1 MTSSLSDSSLTDD
14 LSERL
19 RQANEEFTRH
29 YPGETGRRQ
38 PVHTVYG
45 GAHLFKSDSAKRLGS
60 LARRS
65 LDQFA
70 PDFLTFARAID
81 LPGESELPDSFE
93 EATELVSF
101 LNDEP
106 ERARKEKKGA
116 WLAHTIYRRVI
127 EKLEREPV
135 EDFRIDFEDGYGNRP
150 DDEEDGH
157 AVSAAAETAEGSKKG
172 TLPPFIGIRIKPFNE
187 ELRARSF
194 RTLDIFVSTLVEIN
208 RGRLPDNFVIT
219 LPKITI
225 PAQVSTLATLL
236 ERLEKQTDLP
246 QGSLKF
252 EMMIETTQ
260 SIINHQGQIN
270 LPLLLAAAEGRCV
283 AAHFGTYDYT
293 AGCNI
298 TAAHQHMLHQACDF
312 AKHMMQVSFAGTGIW
327 LSDGATNIM
336 PVAPHRFVEGGEPLT
351 QEQIEENR
359 EVVHRA
365 WRLHYNH
372 IQHSLTNAFYQGWDL
387 HPAQLPTRYAAV
399 YSFFLD
405 GLEAASERLK
415 NFVEKAA
422 KATLVGDVF
431 DDAATGQGLLNYF
444 LRAVNC
450 GALTEEEAVQLSGLT
465 LEELRSASF
474 VKILKNRQAL

>member
-1 MTSSLSDSSLTDD
+1 MNID
-14 LSERL
+14 EIIEPL
-19 RQANEEFTRH
+19 RQANEQFAKH

-45 GAHLFKSDSAKRLGS
+45 GAHLFKSDTVQRLGS

-65 LDQFA
+65 LEQFA
-70 PDFLTFARAID
+70 PDAATFANAIG
-81 LPGESELPDSFE
+81 LTGSAELPS
-93 EATELVSF
+93 
-101 LNDEP
+101 
-106 ERARKEKKGA
+106 R
-116 WLAHTIYRRVI
+116 IYQRVT
-127 EKLEREPV
+127 EKLQREPV

-150 DDEEDGH
+150 DAEEDGH
-157 AVSAAAETAEGSKKG
+157 AASAAGEVAEGARNQ

-187 ELRARSF
+187 ELRSRSF
-194 RTLDIFVSTLVEIN
+194 RTLDIFVRNLVERN
-208 RGRLPDNFVIT
+208 NGQLPANFVVT

-225 PAQVSTLATLL
+225 PQQVTALVQLL
-236 ERLEKQTDLP
+236 TRLEQETRLAE
-246 QGSLKF
+246 GSLKF

-260 SIINHQGQIN
+260 SIIDHSGQLN
-270 LPLLLAAAEGRCV
+270 LPLLLAQAEGRCV

-312 AKHMMQVSFAGTGIW
+312 AKHMMQVSFAGTGVW

-336 PVAPHRFVEGGEPLT
+336 PVAPHRAPEGGTLT
-351 QEQIEENR
+351 QQQIDENR
-359 EVVHRA
+359 ETVHRA
-365 WRLHYNH
+365 WRLHYDH

-399 YSFFLD
+399 YAFFLESLD
-405 GLEAASERLK
+405 AASERLK

-444 LRAVNC
+444 LRAINC
-450 GALTEEEAVQLSGLT
+450 GAIKETEAVERSGLT
-465 LEELRSASF
+465 LPELRSASF
-474 VKILKNRQAL
+474 LKILKNRQAL

>member
-1 MTSSLSDSSLTDD
+1 MKASLSEESLRDLTD
-14 LSERL
+14 RL
-19 RQANEEFTRH
+19 RQANEAFAAI
-29 YPGETGRRQ
+29 YKGETGRRQ

-70 PDFLTFARAID
+70 PDFLMFAKAIG
-81 LPGESELPDSFE
+81 LPGADQLPESLDDANDLISILEASPDRMR
-93 EATELVSF
+93 
-101 LNDEP
+101 
-106 ERARKEKKGA
+106 RANKEA
-116 WLAHTIYRRVI
+116 WLAHTIYKRVT
-127 EKLEREPV
+127 EKLRHEPI

-150 DDEEDGH
+150 DEEEDGH
-157 AVSAAAETAEGSKKG
+157 AVSAAAEVVEGIKNL

-187 ELRARSF
+187 ELRARSI
-194 RTLDIFVSTLVEIN
+194 RTLDLFITTLVEQ
-208 RGRLPDNFVIT
+208 GSALPDNFVVT

-225 PAQVSTLATLL
+225 PAQVSAMAALL
-236 ERLEKQTDLP
+236 EALEKQL
-246 QGSLKF
+246 GLSVNSLKF

-260 SIINHQGQIN
+260 AIINHQGEIN

-298 TAAHQHMLHQACDF
+298 TAAYQHMMHPACDF
-312 AKHMMQVSFAGTGIW
+312 AKNMIQVSFAGTGIW

-336 PVAPHRFVEGGEPLT
+336 PVAPHRFVEGGTPLT

-359 EVVHRA
+359 LVVHRA
-365 WRLHYNH
+365 WRLHYDH
-372 IQHSLTNAFYQGWDL
+372 IQHSLQGAFYQGWDL
-387 HPAQLPTRYAAV
+387 HPGQLPTRYAAV
-399 YSFFLD
+399 YAFFLD
-405 GLEAASERLK
+405 SLEAASERLK

-444 LRAVNC
+444 LRAINC
-450 GALTEEEAVQLSGLT
+450 GAIAEEEVLSLSGLT
-465 LEELRSASF
+465 LEELHSASF
-474 VKILKNRQAL
+474 VKILKNRQNL